1 MSTVPRPG
9 RILPLLLAAL
19 VLPGCGERQPDARQ
33 SAMAAQIE
41 RAPENLRPLSQF
53 LEQAR
58 RIADGRVIDVELESD
73 IGLDDGRSGESRWV
87 YEIEVLTDDHR
98 VVEMEFDAV
107 TGQLLEIDGAP
118 WPADVPRPQP

>member
-1 MSTVPRPG
+1 MSSLACPG

-19 VLPGCGERQPDARQ
+19 ALSGCTERQPDERQ
-33 SAMAAQIE
+33 AAMAAQIG
-41 RAPENLRPLSQF
+41 RVPENIRPLSQF

-73 IGLDDGRSGESRWV
+73 IGLDDDRGGGSRWV

-118 WPADVPRPQP
+118 WPAGIPGPQP